1 MVSGISTGS
10 QVGVVSLTAVRYAQP
25 AAGEPILPV
34 RPAQMVNANF
44 RHIQVRPD
52 SRLDSGVPIYKL
64 KILDTLI
71 DHLSPRQP
79 AGVGGAP
86 AGGSSAGANVA
97 GVKAAGVNL
106 AGVNAA
112 TIDSVIMEMSRGMRG
127 AFQAGS
133 LPAPGAFVDLVA

>member
-1 MVSGISTGS
+1 MVSGVTTGS
-10 QVGVVSLTAVRYAQP
+10 QVGVVSMTAVRYAQP

-34 RPAQMVNANF
+34 RPAQMVAATF

-52 SRLDSGVPIYKL
+52 SRLDNGIPIYKL

-71 DHLSPRQP
+71 DHLSARQP
-79 AGVGGAP
+79 A
-86 AGGSSAGANVA
+86 AGGSVANGSAASGS
-97 GVKAAGVNL
+97 AASGS
-106 AGVNAA
+106 AAAVNAA

-133 LPAPGAFVDLVA
+133 LPAPGAFVNLVA

>member
-1 MVSGISTGS
+1 MVSGVTTGS

-34 RPAQMVNANF
+34 RPAQMVAATF

-52 SRLDSGVPIYKL
+52 SRLDNGIPIYKL

-79 AGVGGAP
+79 A
-86 AGGSSAGANVA
+86 AGGSVANGSAANGSVA
-97 GVKAAGVNL
+97 AVD
-106 AGVNAA
+106 AA

-133 LPAPGAFVDLVA
+133 LPAPGAFVNLVA

>member
-1 MVSGISTGS
+1 MVSGVTTGS

-34 RPAQMVNANF
+34 RPAQMVAATF

-52 SRLDSGVPIYKL
+52 SRLDNGIPIYKL

-79 AGVGGAP
+79 A
-86 AGGSSAGANVA
+86 AGGSVANGSAANGSAANGSVA
-97 GVKAAGVNL
+97 AVD
-106 AGVNAA
+106 AA

-133 LPAPGAFVDLVA
+133 LPAPGAFVNLVA

>member
-1 MVSGISTGS
+1 MVSGVTTGS
-10 QVGVVSLTAVRYAQP
+10 QVGVVSMTAVRYAQP

-34 RPAQMVNANF
+34 RPAQMVAATF

-52 SRLDSGVPIYKL
+52 SRLDNGIPIYKL

-79 AGVGGAP
+79 A
-86 AGGSSAGANVA
+86 AGGSAANGSAASGS
-97 GVKAAGVNL
+97 AA
-106 AGVNAA
+106 AVNAA

-127 AFQAGS
+127 AFQVGS
-133 LPAPGAFVDLVA
+133 LPAPGAFVNLVA